1 MTSKPDEPESSPW
14 ASEPTIA
21 PGTYRPYQPPAPT
34 PPVTYGAP
42 PPSYGP
48 PRGTNALAIASLVCS
63 LVWACGAAS
72 LAAVITGHLA
82 RGQIKRTGEQGG
94 GMALAGLV
102 LGYLGLAVVV
112 GYVLFIV
119 VVLVTDPGWLDD

>member
-1 MTSKPDEPESSPW
+1 MTSKSDEPEPSPW
-14 ASEPTIA
+14 SGEPTIA
-21 PGTYRPYQPPAPT
+21 PGTYRPYEPPVPPPA
-34 PPVTYGAP
+34 TYGAPP

-63 LVWACGAAS
+63 IVWACGAAS

-82 RGQIKRTGEQGG
+82 RGQVRRTGEQGG
-94 GMALAGLV
+94 GMALAGLII
-102 LGYLGLAVVV
+102 GYLGLAVVV
-112 GYVLFIV
+112 GYLVFLV